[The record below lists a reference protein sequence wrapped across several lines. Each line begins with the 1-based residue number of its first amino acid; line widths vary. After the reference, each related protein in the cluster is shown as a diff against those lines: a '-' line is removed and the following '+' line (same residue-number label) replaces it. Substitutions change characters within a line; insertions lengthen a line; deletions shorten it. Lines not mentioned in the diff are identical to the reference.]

1 MELMQEKIRQAIV
14 ALESASEALDEDNIQ
29 LGLGQLD
36 VAEDAVS
43 GCKWL
48 LRSELQFREEN

>member
-14 ALESASEALDEDNIQ
+14 ALESASKALDEDSIQ

-48 LRSELQFREEN
+48 LRSELKFREEN

>member
-1 MELMQEKIRQAIV
+1 MDLMQEKIRQAII
-14 ALESASEALDEDNIQ
+14 ALEDASKALDGDNIQ

-36 VAEDAVS
+36 IAEDAVS